1 MEQVLSSVKVGQKVT
16 ITALGQEGE
25 SPEEQHTARKLM
37 CLGLLPGDEVEV
49 TGKALFGGPISL
61 KHEGRTFLAL
71 RRSHADNIMVSH
83 LE

>member
-1 MEQVLSSVKVGQKVT
+1 MEQVLSHIKVGQKVT

-25 SPEEQHTARKLM
+25 SAEEQYTARRLM
-37 CLGLLPGDEVEV
+37 SLGLLPGDEVEV

-61 KHEGRTFLAL
+61 KHQGQTFLAL
-71 RRSHADNIMVSH
+71 RRSHADNIMVSY